1 MNLTIQNES
10 HMDTFFQK
18 IKFIYAAKAV
28 GSKNHECANLAAE
41 YGSK

>member
-10 HMDTFFQK
+10 HTFFQK

-28 GSKNHECANLAAE
+28 GSKNHECAANLAAE